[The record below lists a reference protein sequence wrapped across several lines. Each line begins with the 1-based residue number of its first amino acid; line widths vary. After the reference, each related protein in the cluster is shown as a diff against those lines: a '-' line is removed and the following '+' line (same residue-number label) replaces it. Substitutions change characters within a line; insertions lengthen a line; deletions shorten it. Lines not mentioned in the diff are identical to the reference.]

1 MCRPNMA
8 PDVGQD
14 VDLRCPFA
22 ICSANRALVIERERA
37 RERER
42 ERERER
48 DKERLLLRER
58 EERARIRELKAI
70 EDRRASE
77 AHALRRET

>member
-14 VDLRCPFA
+14 VHLRCPFA
-22 ICSANRALVIERERA
+22 ICSAANRALAIERERA

-42 ERERER
+42 DKERVLLR
-48 DKERLLLRER
+48 DKE
-58 EERARIRELKAI
+58 ERAKMRELKAI